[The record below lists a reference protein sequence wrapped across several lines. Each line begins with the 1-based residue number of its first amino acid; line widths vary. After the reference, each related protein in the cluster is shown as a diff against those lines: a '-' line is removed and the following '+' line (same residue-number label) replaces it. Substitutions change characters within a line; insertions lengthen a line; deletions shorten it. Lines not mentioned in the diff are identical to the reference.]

1 MDCQSKRQRH
11 QLFETIKMAIKIKV
25 TQIRSRIGAQKK
37 QKACL
42 SGLGLRKINNFSVLE
57 NTPAVRGMIKK
68 VSHLVRIQTAGK

>member
-1 MDCQSKRQRH
+1 MDCQSKKQRH
-11 QLFETIKMAIKIKV
+11 RLFETIKMASKIKV

-57 NTPAVRGMIKK
+57 NTPAVLGMIKK
-68 VSHLVRIQTAGK
+68 VAHLVRIETAG

>member
-11 QLFETIKMAIKIKV
+11 RLFETIKMASKIKV
-25 TQIRSRIGAQKK
+25 TQIRSMIGAQKN

-68 VSHLVRIQTAGK
+68 VSHLVRIETVG

>member
-11 QLFETIKMAIKIKV
+11 RLFETIKMARKIKV
-25 TQIRSRIGAQKK
+25 TLIRSRIGAKKK

-68 VSHLVRIQTAGK
+68 VSHLVRIETAG

>member
-1 MDCQSKRQRH
+1 MDCQSKKQRH
-11 QLFETIKMAIKIKV
+11 RLFETIKMASKIKV

-57 NTPAVRGMIKK
+57 NTPAIRGMIKK
-68 VSHLVRIQTAGK
+68 VAHLVRIETAG

>member
-11 QLFETIKMAIKIKV
+11 RLFETIKMVSKIKV

-37 QKACL
+37 QIACL

-57 NTPAVRGMIKK
+57 NTPAVRGMIQK
-68 VSHLVRIQTAGK
+68 VIHLVRIETAG

>member
-1 MDCQSKRQRH
+1 VDCQSKKQRNR
-11 QLFETIKMAIKIKV
+11 LFETIKMASKIKV

-68 VSHLVRIQTAGK
+68 VAHLVRIETAG

>member
-1 MDCQSKRQRH
+1 MDCQSKKQRNR
-11 QLFETIKMAIKIKV
+11 LFETIKMASKIKV

-57 NTPAVRGMIKK
+57 NTPAIRGMIKK
-68 VSHLVRIQTAGK
+68 VAHLVRIETAG

>member
-11 QLFETIKMAIKIKV
+11 RLFETIKMARKIKV

-68 VSHLVRIQTAGK
+68 VNHLVRIETAG

>member
-1 MDCQSKRQRH
+1 VDCQSKKQRH
-11 QLFETIKMAIKIKV
+11 RLFETIKMASKIKV

-57 NTPAVRGMIKK
+57 NTPAIRGMIKK
-68 VSHLVRIQTAGK
+68 VAHLVRIETAG

>member
-1 MDCQSKRQRH
+1 
-11 QLFETIKMAIKIKV
+11 MASKIKV
-25 TQIRSRIGAQKK
+25 TQIRSRIGTQKK

-68 VSHLVRIQTAGK
+68 VSHLVRIETAG

>member
-1 MDCQSKRQRH
+1 MDCQSKRQRNR
-11 QLFETIKMAIKIKV
+11 LFETIKMASKIKV

-57 NTPAVRGMIKK
+57 NTPAIRGMIKK
-68 VSHLVRIQTAGK
+68 VAHLVRIETAG